1 MEETIEEHLEKQKQ
15 HHNDRDEK
23 IEYDLVDILIKA
35 MENNNVA
42 VPITFDSVKAAV
54 LVSS

>member
-15 HHNDRDEK
+15 HQNDRDEK
-23 IEYDLVDILIKA
+23 IEYDLIDVLIKA

-42 VPITFDSVKAAV
+42 VPITFDSVKAVV